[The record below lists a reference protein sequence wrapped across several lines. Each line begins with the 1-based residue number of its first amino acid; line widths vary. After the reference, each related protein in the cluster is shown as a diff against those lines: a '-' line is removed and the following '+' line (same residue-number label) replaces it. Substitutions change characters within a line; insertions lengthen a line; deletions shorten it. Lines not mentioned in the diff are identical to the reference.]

1 MRHARDGRACLP
13 RRSRWRNSDG
23 LSGTASQRE
32 RRMGVGSSIC
42 AYVVGRDGRRVPVT
56 IILWGSSALFHAPRP
71 RVCDLASRVRG
82 NTPMVTHLR
91 PSVWPRR
98 RGPPSLSVDR
108 SYLEVIPTARVRHRS
123 RRVTANA
130 RVAAPPPRGTG
141 PGFCAVWFAARLA
154 RRARDETARYPAGR
168 RGPAPCPAG
177 GAAPPDRPARGP
189 RATTAAS
196 RTPAAPPRAFAHAAG
211 RRARL

>member
-91 PSVWPRR
+91 PSEWPRR

-108 SYLEVIPTARVRHRS
+108 RAASYGDIPRS
-123 RRVTANA
+123 HTDGAGTSSSTRAA
-130 RVAAPPPRGTG
+130 PAGRVAAR
-141 PGFCAVWFAARLA
+141 AA
-154 RRARDETARYPAGR
+154 R
-168 RGPAPCPAG
+168 RGPARVRSFVRCGRG
-177 GAAPPDRPARGP
+177 GSRAAPRRNV
-189 RATTAAS
+189 
-196 RTPAAPPRAFAHAAG
+196 APYRCLPVS
-211 RRARL
+211 